1 MKTIKENT
9 NKEIIVNKSKF
20 ITYLFKINK
29 EEEIIIILE
38 QLKNKYKDAT
48 HHCYAYILNNKKGFF
63 DDKEP
68 SGTAG
73 IPILNILEKK
83 QLTNV
88 LAVVIRYFG
97 GTKLGANGLIRA
109 YQNSVIQC
117 LKQTKIINITTGFEI
132 EINFKYENTKNI
144 DYILNKYEIINK
156 TYKEVINYTFLIKQ
170 EDYYKIEKQ
179 LQYYCLKVTKI
190 KDILIE
196 N

>member
-1 MKTIKENT
+1 MKTIKENV
-9 NKEIIVNKSKF
+9 NNEIIVTKSKF
-20 ITYLFKINK
+20 ITYLFKIHN
-29 EEEIIIILE
+29 EEEIIILLE

-48 HHCYAYILNNKKGFF
+48 HHCYAYILNNKKRFF

-73 IPILNILEKK
+73 TPILNVLEKK

-97 GTKLGANGLIRA
+97 GTKLGTNGLIRA
-109 YQNSVIQC
+109 YQDSIIQC
-117 LKQTKIINITTGFEI
+117 LKQTKIVKITEGFKI

-144 DYILNKYEIINK
+144 DYVLNKYEIINK

-179 LQYYCLKVTKI
+179 LQYYCLRVTKI